1 MVIIDMNKEAVIS
14 NATTYTKVGWTPYD
28 GRKVTGVPIR
38 TILRGKTVME
48 DGKIVGKPGDGEFV
62 RPMPR

>member
-14 NATTYTKVGWTPYD
+14 NETTYTKVGWTPYD
-28 GRKVTGVPIR
+28 GRKVRGVPVR
-38 TILRGKTVME
+38 TIVRGKTVME

-62 RPMPR
+62 RPVSH